1 MELGTIEKDSP
12 LKGQFENKTKP
23 ASNRSYP
30 SSIRTITKIV
40 LLATENK
47 TLVTLRLEYWF

>member
-47 TLVTLRLEYWF
+47 TLVTLRREYWF